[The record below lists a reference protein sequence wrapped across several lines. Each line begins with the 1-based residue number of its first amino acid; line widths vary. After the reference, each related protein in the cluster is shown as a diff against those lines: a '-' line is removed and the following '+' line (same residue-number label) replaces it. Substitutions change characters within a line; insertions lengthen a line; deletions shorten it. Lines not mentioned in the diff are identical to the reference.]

1 MEKKYLEIYNEIK
14 KYGTIIIHR
23 HSRPD
28 GDAIGSQIGLRE
40 AIRRSFPYKKVY
52 VVGDINEK
60 FSFLGKMDEISDD
73 VYKQALVFVLDS
85 GDEYLVSDERYKL
98 AKFLIRIDH
107 HIPRSSWGDIELI
120 NSNEISCA
128 SIIADMVFNLK
139 LKLSE
144 LGAQA
149 LFTGIVTDSGR
160 FRYEGTNSKTFDIA
174 SRLYSY
180 GIDTSTIYNNIY
192 IEDIDIVKL
201 RAKLTLKFKISEGNV
216 AYLINTQEDIKEYN
230 TDIFTISRGMVGI
243 MAGIKDIDIWVNFTE
258 DENGKVIVEIRSSKY
273 NINPVAL
280 KYGGGGHKQASGA
293 TVESFDIC
301 KDIIRDLEQVLEENS
316 ND

>member
-73 VYKQALVFVLDS
+73 LYKQALVFVLDS
-85 GDEYLVSDERYKL
+85 GDEFLVSDERYKL

-128 SIIADMVFNLK
+128 SIIADMVFTLK

-160 FRYEGTNSKTFDIA
+160 FRYEGTNAKTFDIA

-258 DENGKVIVEIRSSKY
+258 DENGKIIVEIRSSKY